1 MALCEDQ
8 AWSSGAWRDAG
19 RSVRADSTLSPS
31 MNQEH
36 RVWLAAILS
45 SVVLVASSQLF
56 GRATPPKEPT
66 QPQTVQAITPDV
78 PRETKSQ
85 LITNEEVIELQSK
98 QLLLAVGKESA
109 SVRAVTLKDYT
120 NIHEKDP
127 LKFGNTVPIL
137 VVSIGDRHNSW
148 TSNELTPTTVSWFSD
163 PAPGISSQMVV
174 EIESDRPV
182 YTVSV
187 VLKNASEQPQRIPV
201 KLTASW
207 KRGDEIAGNYNML
220 EAVLLTEKT
229 TPWQRTH
236 LTYRAGTTQPR
247 DVPRGTSLITLS
259 ERFFCQSIKFGDD
272 RPVSATLVP
281 AMKGEIA
288 VMAESVVDVAPNGS
302 ARYGATVYTGPRDFF
317 RLRDAG
323 FEQAF
328 ATGLLTKI
336 GLFLM
341 FLLKLIASAV
351 RNYGT
356 AIIILAAGI
365 TAALSPFTMISFRSM
380 KKMQELQPKMD
391 QLKAKYANDP
401 QRVNKETLQLFRE
414 HKVSPLSGCLPMFL
428 QMPIFFALWSAIS
441 HVIELRGAPF
451 LWIKDLSLPDRL
463 AKLPMGLD
471 LNVLPLLMAGA
482 MYIQTKLSQPKTQTS
497 ASSMFA
503 GPLMPVLFGV
513 MFYQVPSGL
522 VLYWLTNSVTSIL
535 WYRLAKI

>member
-1 MALCEDQ
+1 M
-8 AWSSGAWRDAG
+8 
-19 RSVRADSTLSPS
+19 
-31 MNQEH
+31 
-36 RVWLAAILS
+36 
-45 SVVLVASSQLF
+45 
-56 GRATPPKEPT
+56 
-66 QPQTVQAITPDV
+66 
-78 PRETKSQ
+78 
-85 LITNEEVIELQSK
+85 VI
-98 QLLLAVGKESA
+98 
-109 SVRAVTLKDYT
+109 
-120 NIHEKDP
+120 
-127 LKFGNTVPIL
+127 
-137 VVSIGDRHNSW
+137 
-148 TSNELTPTTVSWFSD
+148 
-163 PAPGISSQMVV
+163 
-174 EIESDRPV
+174 EIESDKPV

-187 VLKNASEQPQRIPV
+187 VLKNVSEQLQRIPV

-207 KRGDEIAGNYNML
+207 KRGDEIAGNYNIL

-236 LTYRAGTTQPR
+236 LTYRDGTTQPR
-247 DVPRGTSLITLS
+247 DVPRGTSLMTLS
-259 ERFFCQSIKFGDD
+259 ERFFCQSVKFGAD
-272 RPVSATLVP
+272 RPVSATLMP
-281 AMKGEIA
+281 AAKGEIA
-288 VMAESVVDVAPNGS
+288 VMAESVVDVAPYGS
-302 ARYGATVYTGPRDFF
+302 ARYDATVYAGPRDFF

-328 ATGLLTKI
+328 ATGLLVKI

-341 FLLKLIASAV
+341 FLLKLIASVV

-356 AIIILAAGI
+356 AIIILAAGV

-380 KKMQELQPKMD
+380 KKMQELQPKME

-414 HKVSPLSGCLPMFL
+414 HKVSPLSGCLPMLL

-441 HVIELRGAPF
+441 HVIELRGEPF

-471 LNVLPLLMAGA
+471 LNVLPILMAGA
-482 MYIQTKLSQPKTQTS
+482 MYVQTKLSQPKTQTS
-497 ASSMFA
+497 TSSMLA

-522 VLYWLTNSVTSIL
+522 VLYWLTNSLTSIL